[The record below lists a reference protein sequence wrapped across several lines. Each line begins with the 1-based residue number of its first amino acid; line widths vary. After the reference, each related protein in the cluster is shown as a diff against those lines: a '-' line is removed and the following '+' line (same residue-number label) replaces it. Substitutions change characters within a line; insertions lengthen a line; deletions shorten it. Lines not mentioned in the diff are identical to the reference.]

1 VSSRAATERLHERV
15 LEWYSTA
22 ARDLPWRTD
31 DATPWGIFV
40 SEVMLQQTPVA
51 RVLPVWVEWMRRWPT
66 PADLAAQPP
75 GEAVRAWGRL
85 GYPRRALRL
94 HAAAVAITERFD
106 GAVPGTEAE
115 LSTLPGVGTYTAAA
129 VATFAFGERTTVVDT
144 NVRRV
149 LARAVTGDA
158 YAAPS
163 PTRAELE
170 TAAALVPLEADR
182 ARTWSVA
189 VMELGALVCSSR
201 SPRCDACPIR
211 ALCAWRL
218 AGSPAHEGPP
228 RRGQAWEGTDRQMR
242 GALLRLL
249 RESDGPVSRERI
261 EAVSSLAL
269 QRERCLD
276 SLVADG
282 LVEPLARGFYQL
294 PGAREA
300 S

>member
-158 YAAPS
+158 YAAPT